1 MPKRLL
7 LLLLQVKTIQFS
19 VALMVDHLLIV
30 SALSG

>member
-7 LLLLQVKTIQFS
+7 LLLLQVKIILLS